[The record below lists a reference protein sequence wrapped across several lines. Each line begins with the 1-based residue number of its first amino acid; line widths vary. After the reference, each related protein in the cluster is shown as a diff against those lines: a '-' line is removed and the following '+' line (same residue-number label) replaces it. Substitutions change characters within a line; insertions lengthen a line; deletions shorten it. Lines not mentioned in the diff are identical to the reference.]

1 MMNAI
6 QPQILSMR
14 KGTSRFLKICMLMLT
29 IGYVVMPE
37 YCCAANIIIKTP
49 RLRKKNPRI
58 GNDGNGPNTAFI
70 NFDIEKLT
78 ITLTP
83 AEGAKAAG
91 MVDYQ
96 FAFAVAIKNNDVVKN
111 AALSFT
117 SYYFDGKTSAQRLSP
132 VYNKETGLYTANLRD
147 RAFQFEGDKRAI
159 ENFISLVNAK
169 GDTVFFNAKFEKDS
183 NSSATTVTI
192 IQFKNNKPKQETTT
206 LGDISAL
213 AALKKMTV
221 QTTPDIFESGLV
233 HYLFKFNVDTKT
245 EGIIRSVNLSFMAKD
260 ANGKEELISLNPVLN
275 KESGQYETYLGTK
288 KYPSEDSYSGYRII
302 VVGTKGDTA
311 VFVYEREKIKNV
323 EDPCKTKF
331 KLKEVFSEETTQSGI
346 YGVGFYFS
354 FEGNSDA
361 PSAVDMIV
369 QITNC
374 NGETKNLRVKLN
386 QNNGIYAG
394 GFAMPQDKECP
405 WKITYGEVYAT
416 NPCGEESTWGTDF
429 GDVKN
434 NGTGTRSGA
443 STVKAT
449 KPQLK

>member
-1 MMNAI
+1 M
-6 QPQILSMR
+6 
-14 KGTSRFLKICMLMLT
+14 F
-29 IGYVVMPE
+29 
-37 YCCAANIIIKTP
+37 
-49 RLRKKNPRI
+49 
-58 GNDGNGPNTAFI
+58 
-70 NFDIEKLT
+70 FD
-78 ITLTP
+78 
-83 AEGAKAAG
+83 
-91 MVDYQ
+91 
-96 FAFAVAIKNNDVVKN
+96 
-111 AALSFT
+111 
-117 SYYFDGKTSAQRLSP
+117 
-132 VYNKETGLYTANLRD
+132 
-147 RAFQFEGDKRAI
+147 
-159 ENFISLVNAK
+159 
-169 GDTVFFNAKFEKDS
+169 AKFEKDS

-206 LGDISAL
+206 LGEISAL
-213 AALKKMTV
+213 ASLKKMTV

-233 HYLFKFNVDTKT
+233 HYLFAFNVDSKT

-288 KYPSEDSYSGYRII
+288 KYPSEDSYSGFRITI
-302 VVGTKGDTA
+302 VGTKGDTA
-311 VFVYEREKIKNV
+311 VFVSEIEKIKNA

-405 WKITYGEVYAT
+405 WKLTYGEVYAN
-416 NPCGEESTWGTDF
+416 NPCGEMTWWGLEF
-429 GDVKN
+429 GQIKTS
-434 NGTGTRSGA
+434 GAGTRSTTTTTK
-443 STVKAT
+443 STR
-449 KPQLK
+449 PQLQ

>member
-29 IGYVVMPE
+29 IGYVAMPE
-37 YCCAANIIIKTP
+37 YCSAANIIVKPVKIK
-49 RLRKKNPRI
+49 KKNPKI
-58 GNDGNGPNTAFI
+58 GNGGNGINTAFN
-70 NFDIEKLT
+70 NFDIDAMT

-96 FAFAVAIKNNDVVKN
+96 FAFAVAIKNSDVVKN

-117 SYYFDGKTSAQRLSP
+117 SYYFDGKTAAQRLIP
-132 VYNKETGLYTANLRD
+132 VYNKEKGLYTTNLRD

-159 ENFISLVNAK
+159 ENFISLVNEK
-169 GDTVFFNAKFEKDS
+169 GDTVFFDAKFEKDS
-183 NSSATTVTI
+183 NSSVTTVTI

-206 LGDISAL
+206 LGEISAL
-213 AALKKMTV
+213 ASLKKMTV

-233 HYLFKFNVDTKT
+233 HYLFAFNVDTKT

-288 KYPSEDSYSGYRII
+288 KYPSEDSYSSFRITI
-302 VVGTKGDTA
+302 VGTKGDTA
-311 VFVYEREKIKNV
+311 FFVSEIEKIKNA

-386 QNNGIYAG
+386 QSNGVYVG
-394 GFAMPQDKECP
+394 GFAMPQDKVCP
-405 WKITYGEVYAT
+405 WKLNYGEVYAT
-416 NPCGEESTWGTDF
+416 NPCGEMTWWGLEFGQIKTD
-429 GDVKN
+429 GA
-434 NGTGTRSGA
+434 GTRS
-443 STVKAT
+443 TTTTT
-449 KPQLK
+449 KSARPQLQ